1 MVCGI
6 ESAERLSAASQTL
19 TDFVGVALR
28 DYVRNQKEKTTVGD
42 LLFLAPPAGLEPA
55 TSYNGFVY
63 LLKNIK
69 NIVSLQNAC
78 GYRRLVTTVTRF
90 PTAAHKA
97 SSASSATGGAAVNN
111 RADFL
116 KHSRSS
122 RLDALLTLA
131 VCCSLF

>member
-1 MVCGI
+1 MVCVK
-6 ESAERLSAASQTL
+6 ESAKRSSAASQTL

-28 DYVRNQKEKTTVGD
+28 DYARNQKEKTTVGD

-55 TSYNGFVY
+55 TSYSGLFY
-63 LLKNIK
+63 LSKNIN
-69 NIVSLQNAC
+69 NIASFQNAC

-90 PTAAHKA
+90 PTAAHK
-97 SSASSATGGAAVNN
+97 SSPASSATGGAAVCY

-116 KHSRSS
+116 KHSRIS

-131 VCCSLF
+131 VRCSLF

>member
-1 MVCGI
+1 M
-6 ESAERLSAASQTL
+6 
-19 TDFVGVALR
+19 
-28 DYVRNQKEKTTVGD
+28 
-42 LLFLAPPAGLEPA
+42 APPAGLEPA

-78 GYRRLVTTVTRF
+78 GYRRLITAVTRF
-90 PTAAHKA
+90 PTAAHK
-97 SSASSATGGAAVNN
+97 SSPASSATGGAAVNN